1 MTENEAGSERATGL
15 FASLRNLA
23 ATAVAIVHTRLEL
36 FANELAEEKIRLGQL
51 LVFGVVA
58 LFGLVVGAIFLAA
71 FITVLLWDS
80 HRLLALGSFAV
91 LFLGMGIYALFQLRT
106 RASAGSGLFAASL
119 AELGKDRQQ
128 LLP

>member
-71 FITVLLWDS
+71 FITVLFWDS
-80 HRLLALGSFAV
+80 HRLLALGGFAV
-91 LFLGMGIYALFQLRT
+91 LFLGMGIYALFQLRV
-106 RASAGSGLFAASL
+106 RASAGSRLFAASL